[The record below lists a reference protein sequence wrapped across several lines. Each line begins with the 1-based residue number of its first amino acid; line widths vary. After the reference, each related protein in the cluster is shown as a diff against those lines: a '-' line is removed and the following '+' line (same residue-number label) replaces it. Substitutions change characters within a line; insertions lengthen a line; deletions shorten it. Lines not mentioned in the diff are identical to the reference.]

1 MEEKKKDTAVTKQ
14 ETLAALRNPGEL
26 YVVMSAATRM
36 PFVLCDENTYDDEV
50 LLYYRLEDAKE
61 KAKQLAADRY
71 QTAVA
76 KLNDKQ
82 LLGFYTSLFTMDV
95 NCLAV
100 NSGTDTEIQIQL
112 NELVA
117 REKPEEVPGSK
128 KVVENPAL
136 HLTALYFMQEMR
148 RQNTTEPTPEIRE
161 LQEELLAHYQKG
173 TYIIAIEENGQ
184 VPILKQKNGLIYQ
197 PVFTDAL
204 EVQKFSKGKKMR
216 LMAIPAAKIPEILVP
231 DAKGVVINPL
241 GVNVQLQV
249 NRPKKKEDQ
258 PAEGQADSKPVS

>member
-117 REKPEEVPGSK
+117 RK
-128 KVVENPAL
+128 KSGRGPWQQEGGGESGAPSYSAL
-136 HLTALYFMQEMR
+136 LMQEMR
-148 RQNTTEPTPEIRE
+148 RQILRNQLRRSVNSRKNLAISTIQSSSSMTMSPPEPIMEPME
-161 LQEELLAHYQKG
+161 
-173 TYIIAIEENGQ
+173 
-184 VPILKQKNGLIYQ
+184 
-197 PVFTDAL
+197 
-204 EVQKFSKGKKMR
+204 SR
-216 LMAIPAAKIPEILVP
+216 L
-231 DAKGVVINPL
+231 
-241 GVNVQLQV
+241 
-249 NRPKKKEDQ
+249 
-258 PAEGQADSKPVS
+258 S